1 MLRLEKLTSRARS
14 FERLVGLSPAEFD
27 QLLAELEPLWE
38 QAHRRSLL
46 RAGRVRRIGAGNTFK
61 LDLSQRLLV
70 TLLYLRQ
77 YFTMHVLG
85 LLFDLDAA
93 NVCRNIHG
101 LLPMLEQALP
111 APLRPRTLQAKP
123 DETPGK
129 EGRKPRKIRSLD
141 EFLEVFP
148 ELTDV
153 IVDGTE
159 QPRGQPKV
167 KKGQAPG
174 KKAVGRPKDKK
185 RFYSVKQGTHT
196 LKTQVAVTP
205 EGQIV
210 HLSATAS
217 GRTHDMKVLR
227 RSRLMTRLPRHVRV
241 WGDRGYT
248 GMEKVYPARETVV
261 PAKRP
266 KKGELSAEERELNRL
281 ISKVR
286 ITVENAINR
295 IKKFR
300 ACKEFFRNQPARH
313 GVIWGCVAGLVNLRW
328 QRRLHLPTI

>member
-1 MLRLEKLTSRARS
+1 MRLEKLKSRTRS
-14 FERLVGLSPAEFD
+14 FERLVGLTPAAFD
-27 QLLAELEPLWE
+27 QLVIELELLWE
-38 QAHRRSLL
+38 QAHRRFLL

-61 LDLSQRLLV
+61 LDLGQRLLV

-101 LLPMLEQALP
+101 LLPVLEQALP
-111 APLRPRTLQAKP
+111 APLRPRTLQAQP
-123 DETPGK
+123 DEAPGK
-129 EGRKPRKIRSLD
+129 ASKKPRKIRSLD

-148 ELTDV
+148 GLTDV

-167 KKGQAPG
+167 KKGQKPG
-174 KKAVGRPKDKK
+174 KKAVGRPRGKK

-205 EGQIV
+205 GGLSV

-248 GMEKVYPARETVV
+248 GIEKVYPDQETIV

-266 KKGELSAEERELNRL
+266 RKGALSQEQRELNRL

-286 ITVENAINR
+286 ITAANVINR

-300 ACKEFFRNQPARH
+300 ACKEFFRNQPSRH

-328 QRRLHLPTI
+328 QRRRHGPIL

>member
-1 MLRLEKLTSRARS
+1 MRLEKLTSRARS
-14 FERLVGLSPAEFD
+14 FERLVGLSPTEFD
-27 QLLAELEPLWE
+27 HLLMDLEPLWE
-38 QAHRRSLL
+38 QAHKRALL

-85 LLFDLDAA
+85 ILFDLDAA
-93 NVCRNIHG
+93 NVCRNIHS
-101 LLPMLEQALP
+101 LLPVLEQALP
-111 APLRPRTLQAKP
+111 APLRPRTLQAQP
-123 DETPGK
+123 DEVPGK
-129 EGRKPRKIRSLD
+129 NVKKPRKIRSL
-141 EFLEVFP
+141 EELLEVFP

-153 IVDGTE
+153 VVDATE

-167 KKGQAPG
+167 KKGQTPG
-174 KKAVGRPKDKK
+174 RKAVGRPRDKK

-196 LKTQVAVTP
+196 LKVQLAVTP

-210 HLSATAS
+210 HLSATAR
-217 GRTHDMKVLR
+217 GRIHDMKVMR
-227 RSRLMTRLPRHVRV
+227 CSRLMTRRPKHVRV

-248 GMEKVYPARETVV
+248 GLEKVYPGREIIV

-266 KKGELSAEERELNRL
+266 RKGQLSDEQRELNRL

-286 ITVENAINR
+286 ITAENGINR
-295 IKKFR
+295 MKKFR
-300 ACKEFFRNQPARH
+300 ACKAFFRNQTARH

-328 QRRLHLPTI
+328 QRRLYLSTH

>member
-1 MLRLEKLTSRARS
+1 MRLDKLKSRARS
-14 FERLVGLSPAEFD
+14 FERLVGLTPEEFER
-27 QLLAELEPLWE
+27 LLSKLEPLWE

-46 RAGRVRRIGAGNTFK
+46 GAGRVRRIGAGNTFK
-61 LDLSQRLLV
+61 LDLSQRLFV

-85 LLFDLDAA
+85 ILFDLDAA

-101 LLPMLEQALP
+101 LLPVLEQALP
-111 APLRPRTLQAKP
+111 APLRSRTLQAKP
-123 DETPGK
+123 DEVAGNQTK
-129 EGRKPRKIRSLD
+129 KPRKIRSLE

-167 KKGQAPG
+167 KKGQTPG

-205 EGQIV
+205 EGQVV

-217 GRTHDMKVLR
+217 GRTHDMKVLK
-227 RSRLMTRLPRHVRV
+227 RSRLINRLPPHVRV

-248 GMEKVYPARETVV
+248 GLEKVYPERETIV

-266 KKGELSAEERELNRL
+266 KKGELSLEQRELNRL

-286 ITVENAINR
+286 ITAENVINR
-295 IKKFR
+295 MKKFR
-300 ACKEFFRNQPARH
+300 ACKEFFRNEPKRH

-328 QRRLHLPTI
+328 QRRLLLPTT

>member
-1 MLRLEKLTSRARS
+1 MLRLDKLKSRARS
-14 FERLVGLSPAEFD
+14 FERLVGLSPVEFE
-27 QLLAELEPLWE
+27 QLLTELEPLWE

-46 RAGRVRRIGAGNTFK
+46 RVGRVRRIGAGNTFK
-61 LDLSQRLLV
+61 LDLGQRLLV

-85 LLFDLDAA
+85 ILFDLDAA
-93 NVCRNIHG
+93 NVCRNIHA
-101 LLPMLEQALP
+101 LLPVLEQALP

-123 DETPGK
+123 DEAPGK
-129 EGRKPRKIRSLD
+129 AAKKPRKIRSLE

-153 IVDGTE
+153 VVDGTE

-167 KKGQAPG
+167 KKGQQPG

-196 LKTQVAVTP
+196 LKTQLTVTP

-227 RSRLMTRLPRHVRV
+227 HSRLMARLPRHVRI

-248 GMEKVYPARETVV
+248 GLAKVYPDRETIV
-261 PAKRP
+261 PTKRP
-266 KKGELSAEERELNRL
+266 KKGELSDDDRELNRL

-300 ACKEFFRNQPARH
+300 ACKEFFRNHPVRH

-328 QRRLHLPTI
+328 QRRLQLPTV

>member
-1 MLRLEKLTSRARS
+1 MLRLEKLKSRARS
-14 FERLVGLSPAEFD
+14 FERLVGLSPSAFD
-27 QLLAELEPLWE
+27 QLLMDLEPLWE
-38 QAHRRSLL
+38 HAHRCSLL

-61 LDLSQRLLV
+61 LTLGQRLLV

-85 LLFDLDAA
+85 IFFDLDAA
-93 NVCRNIHG
+93 NICRNIYAV
-101 LLPMLEQALP
+101 LPVLEQALP
-111 APLRPRTLQAKP
+111 APLRPRTLQVTP
-123 DETPGK
+123 DEVPGK
-129 EGRKPRKIRSLD
+129 KGRKPRKIRSLE
-141 EFLEVFP
+141 EFLEIFP

-153 IVDGTE
+153 VVDGTE

-167 KKGQAPG
+167 KKGSQPG
-174 KKAVGRPKDKK
+174 KKAVGRPKDKT

-210 HLSATAS
+210 HLSATAR

-227 RSRLMTRLPRHVRV
+227 RSRLMTRLPKHVRV
-241 WGDRGYT
+241 WADRGYT
-248 GMEKVYPARETVV
+248 GIGKVYPEWETIV

-266 KKGELSAEERELNRL
+266 KKGELSDEQRELNRL

-286 ITVENAINR
+286 IAAENAISR

-300 ACKEFFRNQPARH
+300 ACREFFRNQPSRH
-313 GVIWGCVAGLVNLRW
+313 GLIWGCVAGLVNLRW
-328 QRRLHLPTI
+328 QARQRTVL

>member
-1 MLRLEKLTSRARS
+1 MLRLEKLKSRARS
-14 FERLVGLSPAEFD
+14 FERLVGLSPTEFD
-27 QLLAELEPLWE
+27 QLLIELEPLWE
-38 QAHRRSLL
+38 QAYRRSLL

-77 YFTMHVLG
+77 YFTMHVLSI
-85 LLFDLDAA
+85 LFDLDAA

-101 LLPMLEQALP
+101 LLPVLEQALP

-123 DETPGK
+123 DEAPGK
-129 EGRKPRKIRSLD
+129 ASKKPRKIRSL
-141 EFLEVFP
+141 EAFLEVFP

-153 IVDGTE
+153 VVDGTE

-167 KKGQAPG
+167 KKGQRPG

-196 LKTQVAVTP
+196 LKTQVTVTP

-217 GRTHDMKVLR
+217 GRAHDMKVLR
-227 RSRLMTRLPRHVRV
+227 RSRLMTRLPRPVRV

-248 GMEKVYPARETVV
+248 GLEKVYPDRETIV

-266 KKGELSAEERELNRL
+266 KKGQLSDEQREMNRL

-286 ITVENAINR
+286 ITAENVINR

-300 ACKEFFRNQPARH
+300 ACKEFFRNRPARH

-328 QRRLHLPTI
+328 QRRLHLTTV

>member
-1 MLRLEKLTSRARS
+1 MLRLEKLKSRARS
-14 FERLVGLSPAEFD
+14 FERLVGLTPTEFE
-27 QLLAELEPLWE
+27 QLLSELEPLWE

-61 LDLSQRLLV
+61 LDLGQRLLV

-77 YFTMHVLG
+77 YFTLHVLG
-85 LLFDLDAA
+85 ILFDLDAT
-93 NVCRNIHG
+93 NVCRNIHA
-101 LLPMLEQALP
+101 LLPVLEQALP
-111 APLRPRTLQAKP
+111 APLRPRTLQTKP
-123 DETPGK
+123 DEAPGNEAK
-129 EGRKPRKIRSLD
+129 KPRKIRSLD

-167 KKGQAPG
+167 KKGQSPG
-174 KKAVGRPKDKK
+174 KKAVGRPKDKR

-196 LKTQVAVTP
+196 LKTQVTVTP

-210 HLSATAS
+210 HLSATAR

-241 WGDRGYT
+241 WGDRGST
-248 GMEKVYPARETVV
+248 GLEKVYPERETIV

-266 KKGELSAEERELNRL
+266 KKGKLSGEQRELNRL

-286 ITVENAINR
+286 ITAENVINR

-328 QRRLHLPTI
+328 QRRLHLTTV